1 MVGTLGVLAGAGL
14 ALTFLPPLHVPAPT
28 GAGGMKLRAPESPK
42 PAILIASSHLPVW
55 SEEGGKGGW
64 ARARSRAALNDPPGA

>member
-28 GAGGMKLRAPESPK
+28 GGRGHEAVGPRIAQAGNPYRWFP
-42 PAILIASSHLPVW
+42 PAGLVRRGRERRLGQGQVQ
-55 SEEGGKGGW
+55 GG
-64 ARARSRAALNDPPGA
+64 A